1 MTVGGIDRHIPLLRE
16 VYEQFPEIPINIDI
30 KVNNDELIRKV
41 RWYVVH
47 YQSFSVV
54 YLRIIVLYIYICM
67 FIFVVY
73 LRILP
78 LSCLWSLQ
86 QSAELYAQ
94 RDYRVVSTERK
105 LIGYWMST

>member
-47 YQSFSVV
+47 Y
-54 YLRIIVLYIYICM
+54 
-67 FIFVVY
+67 
-73 LRILP
+73 
-78 LSCLWSLQ
+78 
-86 QSAELYAQ
+86 
-94 RDYRVVSTERK
+94 
-105 LIGYWMST
+105 